1 MSTLG
6 FERDPRERDPV
17 LRQVARLPGS
27 VEPARDLWPAI
38 EAEIRVRKQPV
49 PLPRRTLGWQW
60 ALAAGMAIAA
70 VSVLFTWLALRNPEA
85 SAPVVQTAGT
95 QAPAGE
101 LSLQPV
107 SYGGYA
113 RLGPEYLE
121 VRAQLSA
128 EFQQRVAELPPDTRD
143 QVARN
148 LAVIQQAAADIDAAL
163 ASDPSS
169 RLLNRLLLSTYQD
182 ELALYSHVTAAAQR
196 PLERT

>member
-6 FERDPRERDPV
+6 FERDPRERDAV

-27 VEPARDLWPAI
+27 VEPARDLWPAV
-38 EAEIRVRKQPV
+38 EAKIRARRQPA
-49 PLPRRTLGWQW
+49 PLPRRTLSWQW
-60 ALAAGMAIAA
+60 ALAAGTAIAS

-85 SAPVVQTAGT
+85 GAPVVQTAGT
-95 QAPAGE
+95 QAPAGAS
-101 LSLQPV
+101 SLQPV
-107 SYGGYA
+107 SYGSYA

-128 EFQQRVAELPPDTRD
+128 EFQQRVAQLPPDTRD

-163 ASDPSS
+163 ARDPSS

>member
-1 MSTLG
+1 MSTIG
-6 FERDPRERDPV
+6 FERDPRERDAV
-17 LRQVARLPGS
+17 LRQVARLPDS

-38 EAEIRVRKQPV
+38 EAAIRAGKQSA
-49 PLPRRTLGWQW
+49 PLPRRTLSWSW
-60 ALAAGMAIAA
+60 ALAAGTAIAS
-70 VSVLFTWLALRNPEA
+70 VSVLFTWLALRDPQVDGPA
-85 SAPVVQTAGT
+85 VQMART

-107 SYGGYA
+107 SYGAYA

-143 QVARN
+143 KVARN
-148 LAVIQQAAADIDAAL
+148 LAVIQQAASEIDAAL
-163 ASDPSS
+163 ARDPSS